1 MQPYKCCH
9 CLFQVLVKHAG
20 QSFRLLALAVGTLKG
35 VSAAELAEMDLQQM
49 EARCGALDLLGLQV
63 LSNNL
68 RPGSKETIANLQDK
82 YVGIHLQMLLCV
94 ARYIT
99 NLFSIQ

>member
-1 MQPYKCCH
+1 MGILRVSECTHTCCGLV
-9 CLFQVLVKHAG
+9 CNSVTAVTACFQVLVKHAG
-20 QSFRLLALAVGTLKG
+20 RSFRLLALAVGTLKG

-68 RPGSKETIANLQDK
+68 RPGSKETITNLQDK
-82 YVGIHLQMLLCV
+82 
-94 ARYIT
+94 
-99 NLFSIQ
+99 